1 MNQQVIS
8 APKTD
13 MYRMRINPDIRQS
26 LEEIY
31 ARNGLTLTDAI
42 NVFFQQSLNVGGLP
56 FSVSDDNAEIIR
68 AKATARLA
76 KELEKGDA
84 CTVSYTADEAR
95 RLLGIDE

>member
-1 MNQQVIS
+1 MSQQVVS

-13 MYRMRINPDIRQS
+13 MYRMRINPDIRQN

-42 NVFFQQSLNVGGLP
+42 NVFFQQTLNVGGLP
-56 FSVSDDNAEIIR
+56 FAVSDDNAEVMR
-68 AKATARLA
+68 AKATARLV

-84 CTVSYTADEAR
+84 CTTRYDAADAR